1 MSELDIVGMGLGGS
15 SILVII
21 LWFTYKAIT
30 KNCSSHV
37 QLGESSFSLDFK
49 DIKDIVESVNTPEE
63 REKIKKEVQLEM
75 KATLHKVKSRL
86 TNKLTEV
93 REKATEEV

>member
-1 MSELDIVGMGLGGS
+1 M
-15 SILVII
+15 
-21 LWFTYKAIT
+21 
-30 KNCSSHV
+30 
-37 QLGESSFSLDFK
+37 
-49 DIKDIVESVNTPEE
+49 ESVDTPEE

>member
-1 MSELDIVGMGLGGS
+1 
-15 SILVII
+15 
-21 LWFTYKAIT
+21 
-30 KNCSSHV
+30 
-37 QLGESSFSLDFK
+37 
-49 DIKDIVESVNTPEE
+49 
-63 REKIKKEVQLEM
+63 M

>member
-1 MSELDIVGMGLGGS
+1 
-15 SILVII
+15 
-21 LWFTYKAIT
+21 
-30 KNCSSHV
+30 
-37 QLGESSFSLDFK
+37 
-49 DIKDIVESVNTPEE
+49 VESVDTPEE
-63 REKIKKEVQLEM
+63 REKIKKEVQSEM